1 MLIDR
6 IDDVNKKVSQIA
18 EEYEIYMAMGKGIEL
33 ESEKNKLNFA
43 KEEISEGIGI
53 RVIKDNRV
61 GFAFTS
67 DFSKIEE
74 TTKQALAN
82 TSLNKEDKN
91 IKFAE
96 PEKEVKVKGIYD
108 KNYENL
114 DIETSIDFLNNI
126 IENAEEKKC
135 EVTSA
140 GFSAEEYEKVILNSN
155 GVNLNMKK
163 TLFAS
168 GLSVNV
174 IKGTDISTSYD
185 SISSTK
191 FSNLNGEQLSED
203 VCNLALKSL
212 GGENIETN
220 DYDVVLD
227 YHAATGLLS
236 TFISAFSS
244 ENVERGRSILKGK
257 EETEITTESLTLFD
271 DSTYEG
277 AIYTRPFDGE
287 GTISEK
293 TSLIENGVLNSFLYD
308 IASGNKADTKS
319 TSNGSRGYTS
329 TPSVAPS
336 NLIFDFKE
344 NMKITEIQK
353 GVAVTNVL
361 GAHTANPITG
371 DFSVEASNAFKIEK
385 GEISKPIKKAMI
397 SGNIF
402 ELLKDCQKIESNI
415 KQYGPFIIPKIL
427 VHGLRVIGQN

>member
-1 MLIDR
+1 MLTDR
-6 IDDVNKKVSQIA
+6 IDDVTKKVSQIA
-18 EEYEIYMAMGKGIEL
+18 DEYEIYMTMGKGIEL

-67 DFSKIEE
+67 DFSKIQE

-82 TSLNKEDKN
+82 THLNKEDEN
-91 IKFAE
+91 IKFAM
-96 PEKEVKVKGIYD
+96 PEKEVSVKGIYD
-108 KNYENL
+108 KSYENL
-114 DIETSIDFLNNI
+114 DIETSIGFLNNI
-126 IENAEEKKC
+126 IEKAEEKNC

-140 GFSAEEYEKVILNSN
+140 GFSSEEYENVILNSN

-163 TLFAS
+163 TLFAA

-174 IKGTDISTSYD
+174 VEGTDISTSYD

-191 FSNLNGEQLSED
+191 FSNLNGDQLSED
-203 VCNLALKSL
+203 VSNLALNSL
-212 GGENIETN
+212 GGENIETD

-236 TFISAFSS
+236 TFVSAFSS

-257 EETEITTESLTLFD
+257 EGTEITTESLTLSD

-277 AIYTRPFDGE
+277 ANYTRPFDGE
-287 GTISEK
+287 GTVSEK
-293 TSLIENGVLNSFLYD
+293 TQLIKDGVLNSFLYD
-308 IASGNKADTKS
+308 IATGNKAGTAS

-344 NMKITEIQK
+344 SAKISEIQK
-353 GVAVTNVL
+353 GVVVTSVL

-371 DFSVEASNAFKIEK
+371 DFSVEANNAFKIEK
-385 GEISKPIKKAMI
+385 GQITKPVKKAMI

-402 ELLKDCQKIESNI
+402 ELLKDCQKIESEI
-415 KQYGPFIIPKIL
+415 KQYGPFVIPKIL
-427 VHGLRVIGQN
+427 VHGLRVIGQR

>member
-6 IDDVNKKVSQIA
+6 IDDVTKEVSQIA
-18 EEYEIYMAMGKGIEL
+18 EEYEIYMAIGKGIEL

-53 RVIKDNRV
+53 RVIKNNHV

-67 DFSKIEE
+67 DFSKIKE
-74 TTKQALAN
+74 TTEQALAN

-91 IKFAE
+91 IQFAM
-96 PEKEVKVKGIYD
+96 PEKEVNVKGIYD
-108 KNYENL
+108 ENYENL

-126 IENAEEKKC
+126 IEKAEEKNC

-140 GFSAEEYEKVILNSN
+140 GFSADEYEKVILNSN
-155 GVNLNMKK
+155 GVNLSMKK
-163 TLFAS
+163 TLFAA

-174 IKGTDISTSYD
+174 IEGTDISTSYD

-191 FSNLNGEQLSED
+191 FSNLNGDKLSSD
-203 VCNLALKSL
+203 VCNLALNSL
-212 GGENIETN
+212 GGENVETN

-244 ENVERGRSILKGK
+244 ENVERGRSTLKGK
-257 EETEITTESLTLFD
+257 EGTEITTESLSLFD
-271 DSTYEG
+271 DGTYEG
-277 AIYTRPFDGE
+277 AIYARPFDGE
-287 GTISEK
+287 GTVSKK
-293 TSLIENGVLNSFLYD
+293 TPLIKEGVLNSFLYD
-308 IASGNKADTKS
+308 ITTGNKVDTES

-336 NLIFDFKE
+336 NLIFDFNE
-344 NMKITEIQK
+344 STNINEIQK
-353 GVAVTNVL
+353 GVVVTSVL

-385 GEISKPIKKAMI
+385 GQISKPIKKAMI

-402 ELLKDCQKIESNI
+402 ELLKDCQKIESDT

>member
-6 IDDVNKKVSQIA
+6 IDDVTKEVSQIA
-18 EEYEIYMAMGKGIEL
+18 EEYEIYMAIGKGIEL

-53 RVIKDNRV
+53 RVIKNNRV

-67 DFSKIEE
+67 DFSKIKE
-74 TTKQALAN
+74 TTEQALAN

-91 IKFAE
+91 IQFAM
-96 PEKEVKVKGIYD
+96 PEKEVNVKGIYD
-108 KNYENL
+108 ENYENL

-126 IENAEEKKC
+126 IEKAEEKNC

-140 GFSAEEYEKVILNSN
+140 GFSADEYEKVILNSN
-155 GVNLNMKK
+155 GVNLSMKK
-163 TLFAS
+163 TLFAA

-174 IKGTDISTSYD
+174 IEGTDISTSYD

-191 FSNLNGEQLSED
+191 FSNLNGDKLSSD
-203 VCNLALKSL
+203 VCNLALNSL
-212 GGENIETN
+212 GGENVETN

-257 EETEITTESLTLFD
+257 EGTEITTESLSLFD
-271 DSTYEG
+271 DGIYEG
-277 AIYTRPFDGE
+277 AIYARPFDGE
-287 GTISEK
+287 GTASKK
-293 TSLIENGVLNSFLYD
+293 TPLIKEGVLNSFLYD
-308 IASGNKADTKS
+308 IATGNKADTES

-336 NLIFDFKE
+336 NLIFDFNE
-344 NMKITEIQK
+344 STNINEIQK
-353 GVAVTNVL
+353 GVVVTSVL

-385 GEISKPIKKAMI
+385 GQISKPIKKAMI

-402 ELLKDCQKIESNI
+402 ELLKDCQKIESDA